1 MLLRLYFRSK
11 RVHEMRVSW
20 PQLLDEVYTC
30 EKCRLCAT
38 RTNVVPGEGDARAD
52 LMFIGEGPGRDEDL
66 QGRPFVGRSGELLTR
81 MIRAIG
87 LEREQVYICNVV
99 KCRPPQN
106 RNPEPDEAN
115 ACLNYLRAQVALVR
129 PKVVV
134 LLGKV
139 ACRYTLQQEIS
150 VMRDHGKWFERKGVW
165 FMPTYHPSALLR
177 DPSKKREAWDDFQ
190 KIRDKLAEI
199 AAQAESAGE

>member
-1 MLLRLYFRSK
+1 MK
-11 RVHEMRVSW
+11 VSW
-20 PQLLDEVYTC
+20 TQLQEDIFAC
-30 EKCRLCAT
+30 NRCRLCET
-38 RTNVVPGEGDARAD
+38 RTNVVPGEGNPKAR

-81 MIRAIG
+81 MIAAIG
-87 LEREQVYICNVV
+87 MDRDEVYICNIV

-106 RNPEPDEAN
+106 RNPEPDEAA
-115 ACLNYLRAQVALVR
+115 ACLNYLRAQFALVR
-129 PKVVV
+129 PDVVV

-139 ACRYTLQQEIS
+139 ACRYVLQAEIS
-150 VMRDHGKWFERKGVW
+150 VMRDHGKWFERKGTW

-190 KIRDKLAEI
+190 KIRDKLSEMQ
-199 AAQAESAGE
+199 AAGVED